1 MVYHQHATY
10 IRAHYG
16 PVGLIKQAY
25 ALGKREAVAAA
36 AKLKDKYLTES
47 QN

>member
-1 MVYHQHATY
+1 MIYHQHAAY

-16 PVGLIKQAY
+16 PVGLIKQAFGLRKY
-25 ALGKREAVAAA
+25 GAAAAA

-47 QN
+47 